1 MENLTENYSPGDS
14 FLGSSEE
21 FLSNVKERDKD
32 ICEHLLEKKK
42 KSVKLPKSFTNHQEY
57 TSQIDDF
64 SNFICIGRFRNL
76 DSLRLFLKYAS

>member
-1 MENLTENYSPGDS
+1 MANLTENYSPGDS

-42 KSVKLPKSFTNHQEY
+42 KV
-57 TSQIDDF
+57 
-64 SNFICIGRFRNL
+64 SNFQKVLLITKNTHLKLMIL
-76 DSLRLFLKYAS
+76 VILFV

>member
-42 KSVKLPKSFTNHQEY
+42 V
-57 TSQIDDF
+57 
-64 SNFICIGRFRNL
+64 SNFQKVLLITKNTHLKLMIL
-76 DSLRLFLKYAS
+76 VILFV